1 MNVDRNDDILKEI
14 PFQMDSRVNDSNGNN
29 TCKTSNANIEYITV
43 NGNGKSKNVDI
54 RVEFQFKRCSTVKYC
69 KYEKYQTFR
78 NSNSLVHL
86 SSCSSN
92 VANNN
97 VVIRRSKS
105 STGISNGSFQ
115 VCNLMENFKSSN
127 ESKTTLASISV
138 NNEAKSLRE
147 DLSQDSSTRVDLVSL
162 NEINLDNEIQVD
174 EPYNDGSGSSGMGG
188 NSLFVTPS
196 TLCTIVLDANE
207 TEVIRKVNYIGDN
220 IGMDVKSANV
230 ATTENING
238 DNGTT
243 VIGNSFSNFSMSNK
257 NTNPFLAM
265 DEIPNSN
272 HKFNDTE
279 YIENESTAVPIG
291 NVFQNMEKTE
301 RSDKIVLPNEVE
313 KAISIVHTHD
323 DDSLSLDD
331 DDDDDVCCSELLQN
345 SNRNNFTTNPS
356 HSHKS
361 CTSLFPTNDLDRKTK
376 HRTRKHNRNKELRT
390 SSDNIITL
398 SDVNRRH
405 IHSPKH
411 ETNSINDENKKNEK
425 LDKFI
430 TEFNR
435 RIIADG
441 GAIKT
446 IVNGTDDYRSHQ
458 SYAIIGGI
466 PTCPF
471 QRQDYLKPDDD
482 DTEIDSNNIDANPT
496 KKSKREKK
504 DLFGFSLHRDK
515 CGGKIVPSIKKFNI
529 SYPYKA
535 KNSDDMSMKDA
546 DKKLFKKSLI
556 KIGQKCGL
564 RLSKS
569 PEKRSF
575 EQHNERTKVL
585 ENHCDMA
592 ASTSTSS
599 ATHPN
604 ESHTKAAYKSYKSEI
619 DLTRNLHYLDAFLN
633 ENFDKI
639 SQPKGSCSIGKI
651 SRRKKY
657 GHKRTKSCSKNIDYD
672 NEFSNFE
679 FDVSGD
685 TVDTNLL
692 PLSLPTKNGITLF
705 QDEDNLKITFPA
717 STTTSSYYY
726 RHNNLRLKQQT
737 NVSSSDSF
745 STYNSKKSKVHTKP
759 AKEII
764 YSMESANGDKSG
776 KSNTTSSSL
785 SSDYASVYSPS
796 GSSYLPCADHRQKT
810 SYDQQQLDLIEKQLQ
825 MNAAT
830 SSSSSS
836 RYEKR
841 SHNNSTDNFLNV
853 DKPFLPPT
861 TLPHS
866 SKHHSID
873 HFEITQP
880 DIHDKIKYQYENQLP
895 YHEDYLKHY
904 QQLSKS
910 TVGSISNFP
919 SHNPYTNYRNT
930 SMSNGSSYGHHHYQ
944 TNATTTGTTVVTPT
958 QNQNYSHRVIVS
970 KSRKQ
975 RGEVVLEYEC

>member
-14 PFQMDSRVNDSNGNN
+14 PFEVDSRVNDSNGNN
-29 TCKTSNANIEYITV
+29 TCKTSNANIEYITM

-54 RVEFQFKRCSTVKYC
+54 RVEFQFKRCSTGKYC
-69 KYEKYQTFR
+69 KYEKFQTFR

-86 SSCSSN
+86 SSCNSN

-174 EPYNDGSGSSGMGG
+174 EPYNNGSGGSGNSGMGES
-188 NSLFVTPS
+188 SLFVTPS

-207 TEVIRKVNYIGDN
+207 MEVIRKVNYIDDN
-220 IGMDVKSANV
+220 IEMDIKSANDV
-230 ATTENING
+230 RPTTTGNG
-238 DNGTT
+238 DNGLR
-243 VIGNSFSNFSMSNK
+243 IIEKSQSNFSMSK
-257 NTNPFLAM
+257 NTNPFLEM
-265 DEIPNSN
+265 DEISNSN

-291 NVFQNMEKTE
+291 NVYRNLEKTE
-301 RSDKIVLPNEVE
+301 RSDKILLLNEVE
-313 KAISIVHTHD
+313 KAISIVRTHD
-323 DDSLSLDD
+323 DDSLSL
-331 DDDDDVCCSELLQN
+331 DDDDVCCSELLQN

-376 HRTRKHNRNKELRT
+376 HRTRKHRSKEFRT
-390 SSDNIITL
+390 SSDNIITS
-398 SDVNRRH
+398 SDVNRGR
-405 IHSPKH
+405 IYSPKH

-446 IVNGTDDYRSHQ
+446 AVNGSNDYRSYQ
-458 SYAIIGGI
+458 SHTIIGGI

-471 QRQDYLKPDDD
+471 KRQDYLKPDDD
-482 DTEIDSNNIDANPT
+482 DTEIDPNNIDANPT
-496 KKSKREKK
+496 KKTKRERK

-515 CGGKIVPSIKKFNI
+515 CGGKIVPSIRKFNI
-529 SYPYKA
+529 SYPNKT
-535 KNSDDMSMKDA
+535 KNSDDISVKDG

-564 RLSKS
+564 RLNKS
-569 PEKRSF
+569 PEKRLF
-575 EQHNERTKVL
+575 DHKERTTIE
-585 ENHCDMA
+585 ENHCDVVA
-592 ASTSTSS
+592 NTSASCTTQSS
-599 ATHPN
+599 DA
-604 ESHTKAAYKSYKSEI
+604 HTKAAYKSYKSEI
-619 DLTRNLHYLDAFLN
+619 DLTRNLQYLDAFLN
-633 ENFDKI
+633 ENFDKT
-639 SQPKGSCSIGKI
+639 SQPKGSYSIGKI

-657 GHKRTKSCSKNIDYD
+657 GHKRTKSCSRNMDYD

-679 FDVSGD
+679 FDLAEN
-685 TVDTNLL
+685 VDTDLI
-692 PLSLPTKNGITLF
+692 PSSLPKQNEISLF

-717 STTTSSYYY
+717 STSSSYYY
-726 RHNNLRLKQQT
+726 RQRLKQQA

-745 STYNSKKSKVHTKP
+745 STYNSKQSKIHTKLT
-759 AKEII
+759 KEII
-764 YSMESANGDKSG
+764 YSMESTNCDKSG

-796 GSSYLPCADHRQKT
+796 GSSYQPFIDHRQKT
-810 SYDQQQLDLIEKQLQ
+810 SYDQQQLDSIEKQLQ
-825 MNAAT
+825 MNAT

-841 SHNNSTDNFLNV
+841 SRNNSTDNFLNF
-853 DKPFLPPT
+853 DKAFPPST
-861 TLPHS
+861 SLPHS
-866 SKHHSID
+866 SNHHSID

-910 TVGSISNFP
+910 TIGSISNFP

-930 SMSNGSSYGHHHYQ
+930 SSMNGSSYGHHHYQ
-944 TNATTTGTTVVTPT
+944 TNATTTGTTTTVVTPT

>member
-14 PFQMDSRVNDSNGNN
+14 PFEIDSRVNDSNGNN

-69 KYEKYQTFR
+69 KYEKFQTFR

-86 SSCSSN
+86 SSCSI
-92 VANNN
+92 ANNN

-174 EPYNDGSGSSGMGG
+174 EPYNDRSGSSGMGEK
-188 NSLFVTPS
+188 SLLVTPS
-196 TLCTIVLDANE
+196 TLCTIVLDANKK
-207 TEVIRKVNYIGDN
+207 EVIREVNYIGDN
-220 IGMDVKSANV
+220 IEMDIKSANAV
-230 ATTENING
+230 RTTTVNG
-238 DNGTT
+238 DNG
-243 VIGNSFSNFSMSNK
+243 IKIIEKSQSNFSMSK
-257 NTNPFLAM
+257 NTNPFLDEM

-279 YIENESTAVPIG
+279 YIENESTAVPIRIG
-291 NVFQNMEKTE
+291 NVFLNLEKTE
-301 RSDKIVLPNEVE
+301 RSDKILLLNEVE

-323 DDSLSLDD
+323 DDSLSLY

-345 SNRNNFTTNPS
+345 SNRNNFMTNPS

-376 HRTRKHNRNKELRT
+376 HRTRKHNRSKEFCT
-390 SSDNIITL
+390 SSDNIIAS

-405 IHSPKH
+405 LYSPKH
-411 ETNSINDENKKNEK
+411 ETNSMNDENKKNEK

-441 GAIKT
+441 GGAIKT
-446 IVNGTDDYRSHQ
+446 IVNGNDDYRSHT
-458 SYAIIGGI
+458 IIGGI

-482 DTEIDSNNIDANPT
+482 DTEIDTNNIDANPT

-529 SYPYKA
+529 SYPNKT
-535 KNSDDMSMKDA
+535 KNSDDISMKDA

-564 RLSKS
+564 RLNKS

-575 EQHNERTKVL
+575 DQNERTKIG
-585 ENHCDMA
+585 ENHCDVA
-592 ASTSTSS
+592 GSTSVSS
-599 ATHPN
+599 TTQSN
-604 ESHTKAAYKSYKSEI
+604 ESHTKVAYKSYKSEI
-619 DLTRNLHYLDAFLN
+619 DLTRNLQYLDAFLN

-639 SQPKGSCSIGKI
+639 SQPKGSFSIGKI

-657 GHKRTKSCSKNIDYD
+657 GHKRTKSCSKNVEHD
-672 NEFSNFE
+672 NEFTKFE
-679 FDVSGD
+679 FDVAD

-692 PLSLPTKNGITLF
+692 PLSLPKKKNEIPVFHG
-705 QDEDNLKITFPA
+705 EDDLKITFPA
-717 STTTSSYYY
+717 STSTSSYYY

-745 STYNSKKSKVHTKP
+745 STYNSKKSKIQTKP

-764 YSMESANGDKSG
+764 YSTETPNCDKSG

-785 SSDYASVYSPS
+785 SSDYASVYSPPGPS
-796 GSSYLPCADHRQKT
+796 CLPFTDHRQKT

-825 MNAAT
+825 MNAT
-830 SSSSSS
+830 PSSSSSS

-841 SHNNSTDNFLNV
+841 SRNNSTDNFLNV
-853 DKPFLPPT
+853 DKTFLPPT

-866 SKHHSID
+866 SNHRSID
-873 HFEITQP
+873 HFEINQP

-904 QQLSKS
+904 HQLSKS

-944 TNATTTGTTVVTPT
+944 TNATTTGTTTTVVTPT